1 MMFLH
6 TLRLAGD
13 LGFYY
18 AFAGFFAAS
27 FGGTPM
33 PLVLVWP
40 ALCFGLAS
48 CFEGSRPLRTT
59 LAALSAAALLFL
71 PTGADKLCYFPA
83 AVYPVLLAY
92 TGDFALSPVRQA
104 ERLRWLCRVW
114 PFFAVA
120 MLLWNANAVLSAALP
135 FATAAAVLLVG
146 FNRTTRQDP
155 EISTRPGYLLLSGG
169 VLAAVCAGPFL
180 LSRSVVVAGA
190 KAAASAVYFGGI
202 VPVLQLFLNNI
213 VVQGVTWLFHG
224 ILQFIHWLFTLFP
237 PKPLERTEIVSTD
250 EVIANAQKAA
260 EDAEPLINGM
270 SMLTA
275 LGILLAVLC
284 AVLVVR
290 HFLRQKFRHTNTACT
305 DTTVR
310 RSTHKRARR
319 WPGLFLSPVD
329 KVRREYAIYLD
340 HCQRHGV
347 TILRGDTSLDLT
359 GRAFGM
365 DFAAEAELR
374 QIYLKA
380 RYNGTATAEDA
391 ARAAE
396 PVLTPA
402 DSGAVGVQLTLS
414 REIQQT
420 AEAVANE
427 TMQSGCILVLDTANA
442 KVRACVSR
450 PGYDPEN
457 ISASLNAPD
466 SPLLERAFQC
476 YAVGSVFKPVVAA
489 AALEAGE
496 SGFVYTCPGWCAVDG
511 RIFRCAGGI
520 PHGEVDLAG
529 ALEKS
534 CNGYFIRLGQALGAD
549 AVRAMAEQL
558 GFGQAIPL
566 TDALYTAAGVLP
578 EREALASSGAYANFC
593 FGQGELLASPLQV
606 AAMMN
611 TIACGGICRTPLLL
625 ETTLDE
631 TTGAPL
637 TALSHVRSRRVL
649 TKRTAAA
656 LQALLAG
663 VVAGG
668 TGHEAALPGQTA
680 AGKTGTAQ
688 TGQFSGGTELKNYW
702 FAGFVPAEQPRYT
715 IVVLQDTQ
723 AEPAFSSAAI
733 FARVAAGLEILAP

>member
-1 MMFLH
+1 MSGKRVLVLYGALLFCFAAVVCRLYWLCSDTAYGARAAAQSVV
-6 TLRLAGD
+6 TLRLPARRGNFYDHRGQLLTGQTTRWMALCVPGEGSYARLFAYTDAAGQAA
-13 LGFYY
+13 LYQKRN
-18 AFAGFFAAS
+18 AAS
-27 FGGTPM
+27 
-33 PLVLVWP
+33 
-40 ALCFGLAS
+40 
-48 CFEGSRPLRTT
+48 
-59 LAALSAAALLFL
+59 
-71 PTGADKLCYFPA
+71 
-83 AVYPVLLAY
+83 
-92 TGDFALSPVRQA
+92 
-104 ERLRWLCRVW
+104 
-114 PFFAVA
+114 
-120 MLLWNANAVLSAALP
+120 
-135 FATAAAVLLVG
+135 
-146 FNRTTRQDP
+146 
-155 EISTRPGYLLLSGG
+155 
-169 VLAAVCAGPFL
+169 PFL
-180 LSRSVVVAGA
+180 LEVDRDVSALGVSCWPAARRSSAAPLAVQLLGYLDGEGHGAAGLE
-190 KAAASAVYFGGI
+190 AAFDDLLTGSGAGD
-202 VPVLQLFLNNI
+202 
-213 VVQGVTWLFHG
+213 
-224 ILQFIHWLFTLFP
+224 TL
-237 PKPLERTEIVSTD
+237 LCTV
-250 EVIANAQKAA
+250 NAQGK
-260 EDAEPLINGM
+260 
-270 SMLTA
+270 
-275 LGILLAVLC
+275 
-284 AVLVVR
+284 
-290 HFLRQKFRHTNTACT
+290 LR
-305 DTTVR
+305 
-310 RSTHKRARR
+310 
-319 WPGLFLSPVD
+319 
-329 KVRREYAIYLD
+329 
-340 HCQRHGV
+340 
-347 TILRGDTSLDLT
+347 
-359 GRAFGM
+359 
-365 DFAAEAELR
+365 
-374 QIYLKA
+374 
-380 RYNGTATAEDA
+380 
-391 ARAAE
+391 AE

-489 AALEAGE
+489 AALEA
-496 SGFVYTCPGWCAVDG
+496 
-511 RIFRCAGGI
+511 
-520 PHGEVDLAG
+520 
-529 ALEKS
+529 
-534 CNGYFIRLGQALGAD
+534 D

-566 TDALYTAAGVLP
+566 TDALHTAAGVLP

-656 LQALLAG
+656 LRALLAG

-702 FAGFVPAEQPRYT
+702 FAGFVPAEHPRYT

>member
-1 MMFLH
+1 MP
-6 TLRLAGD
+6 AC
-13 LGFYY
+13 
-18 AFAGFFAAS
+18 S
-27 FGGTPM
+27 PTPM
-33 PLVLVWP
+33 P
-40 ALCFGLAS
+40 
-48 CFEGSRPLRTT
+48 
-59 LAALSAAALLFL
+59 
-71 PTGADKLCYFPA
+71 
-83 AVYPVLLAY
+83 
-92 TGDFALSPVRQA
+92 
-104 ERLRWLCRVW
+104 
-114 PFFAVA
+114 
-120 MLLWNANAVLSAALP
+120 
-135 FATAAAVLLVG
+135 
-146 FNRTTRQDP
+146 
-155 EISTRPGYLLLSGG
+155 PG
-169 VLAAVCAGPFL
+169 
-180 LSRSVVVAGA
+180 R
-190 KAAASAVYFGGI
+190 
-202 VPVLQLFLNNI
+202 
-213 VVQGVTWLFHG
+213 
-224 ILQFIHWLFTLFP
+224 
-237 PKPLERTEIVSTD
+237 
-250 EVIANAQKAA
+250 
-260 EDAEPLINGM
+260 
-270 SMLTA
+270 
-275 LGILLAVLC
+275 
-284 AVLVVR
+284 
-290 HFLRQKFRHTNTACT
+290 
-305 DTTVR
+305 R
-310 RSTHKRARR
+310 RSTRSGTPRPHFCWKWTGTFPRWAFPAGQRR
-319 WPGLFLSPVD
+319 G
-329 KVRREYAIYLD
+329 
-340 HCQRHGV
+340 
-347 TILRGDTSLDLT
+347 
-359 GRAFGM
+359 
-365 DFAAEAELR
+365 EALPPR
-374 QIYLKA
+374 WQCSCW
-380 RYNGTATAEDA
+380 GTLM
-391 ARAAE
+391 ARAMVL
-396 PVLTPA
+396 PVWKPPLTNCSPAAGRGIPCSAPSTPRESCGPSQLSPA

-420 AEAVANE
+420 AEAVANK

-496 SGFVYTCPGWCAVDG
+496 SSFVYTCPGWCAVDG

-558 GFGQAIPL
+558 GFGQTIPL
-566 TDALYTAAGVLP
+566 TDALHTAAGVLP

-631 TTGAPL
+631 TTGTPL

>member
-1 MMFLH
+1 M
-6 TLRLAGD
+6 
-13 LGFYY
+13 
-18 AFAGFFAAS
+18 
-27 FGGTPM
+27 
-33 PLVLVWP
+33 
-40 ALCFGLAS
+40 
-48 CFEGSRPLRTT
+48 
-59 LAALSAAALLFL
+59 
-71 PTGADKLCYFPA
+71 
-83 AVYPVLLAY
+83 
-92 TGDFALSPVRQA
+92 
-104 ERLRWLCRVW
+104 
-114 PFFAVA
+114 
-120 MLLWNANAVLSAALP
+120 
-135 FATAAAVLLVG
+135 
-146 FNRTTRQDP
+146 
-155 EISTRPGYLLLSGG
+155 
-169 VLAAVCAGPFL
+169 
-180 LSRSVVVAGA
+180 
-190 KAAASAVYFGGI
+190 
-202 VPVLQLFLNNI
+202 
-213 VVQGVTWLFHG
+213 
-224 ILQFIHWLFTLFP
+224 
-237 PKPLERTEIVSTD
+237 
-250 EVIANAQKAA
+250 
-260 EDAEPLINGM
+260 
-270 SMLTA
+270 
-275 LGILLAVLC
+275 
-284 AVLVVR
+284 
-290 HFLRQKFRHTNTACT
+290 
-305 DTTVR
+305 
-310 RSTHKRARR
+310 
-319 WPGLFLSPVD
+319 
-329 KVRREYAIYLD
+329 
-340 HCQRHGV
+340 
-347 TILRGDTSLDLT
+347 
-359 GRAFGM
+359 
-365 DFAAEAELR
+365 
-374 QIYLKA
+374 
-380 RYNGTATAEDA
+380 
-391 ARAAE
+391 
-396 PVLTPA
+396 
-402 DSGAVGVQLTLS
+402 GVQLTLS

-566 TDALYTAAGVLP
+566 TDALHTAAGVLP
-578 EREALASSGAYANFC
+578 EREVLASSGAYANFC

-637 TALSHVRSRRVL
+637 TALSHVQSRRVL

-663 VVAGG
+663 VVARG

>member
-1 MMFLH
+1 MSGK
-6 TLRLAGD
+6 RVLALYG
-13 LGFYY
+13 
-18 AFAGFFAAS
+18 
-27 FGGTPM
+27 
-33 PLVLVWP
+33 
-40 ALCFGLAS
+40 
-48 CFEGSRPLRTT
+48 
-59 LAALSAAALLFL
+59 ALLF
-71 PTGADKLCYFPA
+71 CFA
-83 AVYPVLLAY
+83 AVVCRLYWLCSDTAYGARAAAQSVVTLHLPARRGNFYDYRGQLLTGQTTRWMALCVPGEGSYARLFAY
-92 TGDFALSPVRQA
+92 TDAAGQA
-104 ERLRWLCRVW
+104 TLYQKR
-114 PFFAVA
+114 
-120 MLLWNANAVLSAALP
+120 NAAS
-135 FATAAAVLLVG
+135 
-146 FNRTTRQDP
+146 
-155 EISTRPGYLLLSGG
+155 
-169 VLAAVCAGPFL
+169 PFL
-180 LSRSVVVAGA
+180 LEVDRD
-190 KAAASAVYFGGI
+190 
-202 VPVLQLFLNNI
+202 
-213 VVQGVTWLFHG
+213 
-224 ILQFIHWLFTLFP
+224 
-237 PKPLERTEIVSTD
+237 VS
-250 EVIANAQKAA
+250 
-260 EDAEPLINGM
+260 
-270 SMLTA
+270 A
-275 LGILLAVLC
+275 LGVSCWPVERRNSAAPLAVQL
-284 AVLVVR
+284 L
-290 HFLRQKFRHTNTACT
+290 
-305 DTTVR
+305 
-310 RSTHKRARR
+310 
-319 WPGLFLSPVD
+319 G
-329 KVRREYAIYLD
+329 YLD
-340 HCQRHGV
+340 GEGHGAAG
-347 TILRGDTSLDLT
+347 LEAAFDELLT
-359 GRAFGM
+359 G
-365 DFAAEAELR
+365 
-374 QIYLKA
+374 
-380 RYNGTATAEDA
+380 
-391 ARAAE
+391 
-396 PVLTPA
+396 
-402 DSGAVGVQLTLS
+402 SGAMGVQLTLS

-549 AVRAMAEQL
+549 AVRAMAEKL

-566 TDALYTAAGVLP
+566 TDALHTAAGVLP

-631 TTGAPL
+631 TTGTPL

-688 TGQFSGGTELKNYW
+688 TGQFSGGIELKNYW

-733 FARVAAGLEILAP
+733 FARVAVGLEILAP

>member
-1 MMFLH
+1 MSGK
-6 TLRLAGD
+6 RVLALYG
-13 LGFYY
+13 
-18 AFAGFFAAS
+18 
-27 FGGTPM
+27 
-33 PLVLVWP
+33 
-40 ALCFGLAS
+40 
-48 CFEGSRPLRTT
+48 
-59 LAALSAAALLFL
+59 ALLF
-71 PTGADKLCYFPA
+71 CFA
-83 AVYPVLLAY
+83 AVVCRLYWLCSDTAYGARAAAQSVVTLHLPARRGNFYDHRGQLLTGQTTRWMALCVPGEGSYARLFAY
-92 TGDFALSPVRQA
+92 TDAAGQ
-104 ERLRWLCRVW
+104 
-114 PFFAVA
+114 
-120 MLLWNANAVLSAALP
+120 AALYQKRN
-135 FATAAAVLLVG
+135 AA
-146 FNRTTRQDP
+146 
-155 EISTRPGYLLLSGG
+155 S
-169 VLAAVCAGPFL
+169 PFL
-180 LSRSVVVAGA
+180 LEVDRD
-190 KAAASAVYFGGI
+190 
-202 VPVLQLFLNNI
+202 
-213 VVQGVTWLFHG
+213 
-224 ILQFIHWLFTLFP
+224 
-237 PKPLERTEIVSTD
+237 VS
-250 EVIANAQKAA
+250 
-260 EDAEPLINGM
+260 
-270 SMLTA
+270 A
-275 LGILLAVLC
+275 LGVSCWPVERRSSAAPLAVQL
-284 AVLVVR
+284 L
-290 HFLRQKFRHTNTACT
+290 
-305 DTTVR
+305 
-310 RSTHKRARR
+310 
-319 WPGLFLSPVD
+319 G
-329 KVRREYAIYLD
+329 YLD
-340 HCQRHGV
+340 GEGHG
-347 TILRGDTSLDLT
+347 
-359 GRAFGM
+359 
-365 DFAAEAELR
+365 AAGLEA
-374 QIYLKA
+374 A
-380 RYNGTATAEDA
+380 
-391 ARAAE
+391 
-396 PVLTPA
+396 V
-402 DSGAVGVQLTLS
+402 GAVGVQLTLS

-534 CNGYFIRLGQALGAD
+534 CNGYFIELGRELG
-549 AVRAMAEQL
+549 
-558 GFGQAIPL
+558 PL
-566 TDALYTAAGVLP
+566 TDALHTAAGVLP

>member
-1 MMFLH
+1 MSGK
-6 TLRLAGD
+6 RVLALYG
-13 LGFYY
+13 
-18 AFAGFFAAS
+18 
-27 FGGTPM
+27 
-33 PLVLVWP
+33 
-40 ALCFGLAS
+40 
-48 CFEGSRPLRTT
+48 
-59 LAALSAAALLFL
+59 ALLF
-71 PTGADKLCYFPA
+71 CFA
-83 AVYPVLLAY
+83 AVVCRLYWLCSDTAYGARAAAQSVVTLHLPARRGNFYDHRGQLLTGQTTRWMALCVPGESSYARLFAY
-92 TGDFALSPVRQA
+92 TDAAGQ
-104 ERLRWLCRVW
+104 
-114 PFFAVA
+114 
-120 MLLWNANAVLSAALP
+120 AALYQKRN
-135 FATAAAVLLVG
+135 AA
-146 FNRTTRQDP
+146 
-155 EISTRPGYLLLSGG
+155 S
-169 VLAAVCAGPFL
+169 PFL
-180 LSRSVVVAGA
+180 LEVDRDVSALGVSCWPAARRSSAAPLAVQLLGYLDGGGHGAAGLE
-190 KAAASAVYFGGI
+190 AAFDELLTGSGAGD
-202 VPVLQLFLNNI
+202 
-213 VVQGVTWLFHG
+213 
-224 ILQFIHWLFTLFP
+224 TL
-237 PKPLERTEIVSTD
+237 LCTV
-250 EVIANAQKAA
+250 NAQGK
-260 EDAEPLINGM
+260 
-270 SMLTA
+270 
-275 LGILLAVLC
+275 
-284 AVLVVR
+284 
-290 HFLRQKFRHTNTACT
+290 LR
-305 DTTVR
+305 
-310 RSTHKRARR
+310 
-319 WPGLFLSPVD
+319 
-329 KVRREYAIYLD
+329 
-340 HCQRHGV
+340 
-347 TILRGDTSLDLT
+347 
-359 GRAFGM
+359 
-365 DFAAEAELR
+365 
-374 QIYLKA
+374 
-380 RYNGTATAEDA
+380 
-391 ARAAE
+391 AE

-520 PHGEVDLAG
+520 PHGEVNLAV

-534 CNGYFIRLGQALGAD
+534 CNGYFIRLGQVLGAD

-631 TTGAPL
+631 TTGTPL

-649 TKRTAAA
+649 TKCTAAA